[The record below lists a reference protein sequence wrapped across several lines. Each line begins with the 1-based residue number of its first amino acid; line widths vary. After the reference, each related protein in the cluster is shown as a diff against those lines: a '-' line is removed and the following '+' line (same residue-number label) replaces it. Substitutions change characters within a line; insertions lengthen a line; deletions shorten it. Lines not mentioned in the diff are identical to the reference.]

1 MIEQDY
7 ELLSGQ
13 VIGAAIEVHRVLGP
27 GLLESAYED
36 CLDWELKL
44 RGISVARQVAIPV
57 RYKELTLQDGYRVD
71 MIVNEALIVE
81 LKCIDAFQP
90 VHTAQILTYLR
101 MTGMKL
107 GLLLNFKVD
116 VLRKGVKRVVNRL

>member
-1 MIEQDY
+1 VIEQDY
-7 ELLSGQ
+7 EWLSGQ

-44 RGISVARQVAIPV
+44 RGVAVARQVAIPV
-57 RYKELTLQDGYRVD
+57 RYKELQLQDGYRVD

-101 MTGMKL
+101 MTGLKL

-116 VLRKGVKRVVNRL
+116 VMRKGVKRVVNRL